1 MDGELDKKKRSK
13 HWCFCTVV
21 LQNTHENPLDC
32 KEIQPV
38 HPKGDQPRIF
48 TGRTAAE
55 AETPIFWP
63 RDAKS
68 WLIRKDP
75 DVGKIEGRRKRGQQ
89 RTRWLDDISDSMDTS
104 LSKLWEMV
112 KDRESW
118 HAAVSKSQTWLSD
131 WTTTIIISRFCG
143 PKRSL
148 ANGSLTLIFTIIFLC
163 PLCVILLFVLQG

>member
-1 MDGELDKKKRSK
+1 MESWTRRSK
-13 HWCFCTVV
+13 HWCFWTVV
-21 LQNTHENPLDC
+21 LQNTRENPLDC

-38 HPKGDQPRIF
+38 HPKGDQPGIF
-48 TGRTAAE
+48 TGRTDAE

-68 WLIRKDP
+68 WLIRKDT
-75 DVGKIEGRRKRGQQ
+75 DVGKMEGRRRRGQQ

-118 HAAVSKSQTWLSD
+118 HAAVAKSQTRLSD

-143 PKRSL
+143 PKHSL
-148 ANGSLTLIFTIIFLC
+148 ANGSLTLIFTIMFIC
-163 PLCVILLFVLQG
+163 PLCVILLFFLQG